1 MQSLTGQKIADENT
15 AEVRNKETKLIVA
28 YSDKRAKKDAYN
40 RERGLR
46 RLEKNLKKGKLTKS
60 HINNRGYN
68 KYLRFGGD
76 ISIKIDYDKFEKDKQ
91 WDGLKGYITNTK
103 LTNKQVVENY
113 N

>member
-1 MQSLTGQKIADENT
+1 MLYIA
-15 AEVRNKETKLIVA
+15 RNQETKLIIA
-28 YSDKRAKKDAYN
+28 YSDKRAEKDAYN

-60 HINNRGYN
+60 HINNRDYN
-68 KYLRFGGD
+68 KYFRLDGD
-76 ISIKIDYDKFEKDKQ
+76 ISIKIDYDKFEKDKL